1 MKSKRSAKE
10 LKGLLPQLKKILG
23 GIYGDRLKDVI
34 LYGSFT
40 RAGEQRLEYRPRGLC
55 LKAHIHKIEEIDR
68 IYDSIYE
75 LMLEC
80 GELISILPVSEE
92 EMKNRVW
99 PLYYHIQNEGVRLW
113 TES

>member
-34 LYGSFT
+34 LYGSF
-40 RAGEQRLEYRPRGLC
+40 ARGQANNDSDIDL
-55 LKAHIHKIEEIDR
+55 AVVIEGPIHKIKEIDR

-75 LMLEC
+75 LMLEMRRAYFDFA
-80 GELISILPVSEE
+80 GL
-92 EMKNRVW
+92 RGG
-99 PLYYHIQNEGVRLW
+99 NEKSGMAALL
-113 TES
+113 SHPK